1 MKFIK
6 YTRSRLCPWS
16 SPRSDE
22 DIRLCSKNPITNYA
36 VGASHLL
43 GRRIVWWAFPIS
55 ASSSPSITRTQVQ
68 LHHMV
73 HLSSTDV
80 GTNPQI
86 PQHRT
91 LRLTISIEPPLVDT
105 IANRSKTPE
114 CERNPRFR
122 SRAAKAVGAAP
133 WMAVS
138 GLHMKGVN
146 EEGFATGSGMR
157 TDGFGDGQSSNR
169 FRVLS

>member
-1 MKFIK
+1 VQQKANHKLRRGRFPSFGPANSLVGFPHFSVVVTI
-6 YTRSRLCPWS
+6 
-16 SPRSDE
+16 D
-22 DIRLCSKNPITNYA
+22 YA
-36 VGASHLL
+36 DA
-43 GRRIVWWAFPIS
+43 
-55 ASSSPSITRTQVQ
+55 VQ
-68 LHHMV
+68 LHHMM